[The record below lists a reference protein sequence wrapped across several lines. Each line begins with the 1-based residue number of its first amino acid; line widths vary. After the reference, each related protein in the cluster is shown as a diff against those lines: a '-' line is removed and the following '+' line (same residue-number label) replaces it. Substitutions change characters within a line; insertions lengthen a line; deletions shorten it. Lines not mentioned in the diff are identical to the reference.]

1 LSRRFSPNIDTFL
14 DENSHIIDMECQQT
28 ILTDI
33 SNILTN
39 PNKGIHLDEYETCE
53 VYNSSTKQYKNET
66 YCTKTYYC
74 FICLFPFERSIFNL
88 TTNMS
93 NWKNLED
100 NYLLMNDET
109 GSLVLVG
116 NKGKSLIKGS
126 PWQIF
131 TKNNATWKAVGHAVE
146 PTNVLSGI
154 LRFSMKNSE
163 NVSQS
168 MELITVKVSNVSLPI
183 SFIKSSY
190 SSLI

>member
-1 LSRRFSPNIDTFL
+1 MKC
-14 DENSHIIDMECQQT
+14 EQT
-28 ILTDI
+28 VWTDI
-33 SNILTN
+33 SNISTD
-39 PNKGIHLDEYETCE
+39 PNKGIHLDKYETCE
-53 VYNSSTKQYKNET
+53 VYNSSTKKYKNMHCAELS
-66 YCTKTYYC
+66 YC
-74 FICLFPFERSIFNL
+74 FICLYPIERSIFKL
-88 TTNMS
+88 TVNMS
-93 NWKNLED
+93 NWKHLD
-100 NYLLMNDET
+100 NSYVFMNNET

-183 SFIKSSY
+183 CFIKSSS